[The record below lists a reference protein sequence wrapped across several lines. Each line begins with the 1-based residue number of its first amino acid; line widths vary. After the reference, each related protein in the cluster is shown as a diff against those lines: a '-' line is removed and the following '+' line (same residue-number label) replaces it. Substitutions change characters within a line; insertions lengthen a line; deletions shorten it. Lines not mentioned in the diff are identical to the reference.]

1 MNQSLNLT
9 IQHGLGRSILINKE
23 IVVDYIP
30 AIQVLIAMRFTKKV
44 SLYLLTKSVNKI
56 SYSGVFSL
64 LTTSERQFLLFSEL
78 SPWKV
83 GPM

>member
-1 MNQSLNLT
+1 MNQSLHLT

>member
-1 MNQSLNLT
+1 MNQSLHLT
-9 IQHGLGRSILINKE
+9 IQHGLGRLILINKE